1 MENFEELRKK
11 YNCFVFDDYKIMQE
25 DNDTIAITF
34 YFEILGL
41 KKFKPTIEIS
51 KLDIDFD
58 KINTKTLKAI
68 AFNVLLESSMSK
80 ENTYRMW

>member
-1 MENFEELRKK
+1 MEDFEKLRKK
-11 YNCFVFDDYKIMQE
+11 YNCFIFDDYKIMQE
-25 DNDTIAITF
+25 DNDTIEITF

-68 AFNVLLESSMSK
+68 AFNMGMIELIS
-80 ENTYRMW
+80 Y